1 MDRLGS
7 LLVSIRLFVLFVIK
21 SGMSEAV
28 HSDVRDPN
36 EGHMARL
43 GKYEILEEIGKS
55 DYAVVYRARDTE
67 FDRDVALKVVRSIP
81 IREATFARRFLQEAR
96 TSARLQ
102 HPHIVTIYDY
112 GDAAGA
118 PYLAMAFIGTGRTL
132 RDLLADEGR
141 LPLERALPILT
152 QLAEALDYLHSR
164 GDQPPLIHRNL
175 KSTNMLLDV
184 EGYNPQVVLTDF
196 GLVRSLESNAEIT
209 TSGPI
214 LGDPAYM
221 APEQVDPTHWGPTTP
236 LTDVYALGVVAYEML
251 TGRLPFTGNMATV
264 LYAHAHVP
272 PPSPLDLAPD
282 LGPELAEVLTQG
294 LAKHPSERY
303 PRAGALV
310 AALRQV
316 AQARAHLEGRQAKL
330 ARLLTQAHAA
340 RSAEDWLSV
349 QELCA
354 QMLQVERTH
363 SDVLVMMTEAAAELQ
378 RAQWYDQAVAHIQTQ
393 RWDEACRDLIRALRG
408 RLDYRGGEAAERLL
422 EVAEGLLNQYDH
434 RIRQAHEALA
444 LFDALAMAVQEE
456 DWERGID
463 AGKRLVQLAPDLECP
478 QTWLARARDKLEIET
493 KQPVSLPES
502 RHFAIGDLPPLAI
515 LANRYVIMER
525 ISRGGTKAI
534 YRAQDQQRHNKVVAL
549 KEMAGTAVAPDEW
562 QLALDSFQRMAR
574 TLIQLEHPNLAQV
587 ADHFQAWGRYYIV
600 TEFIQ
605 GQTLAEMLA
614 ERSLPFSEEKA
625 VNWAAQLCDV
635 LSYLHSQEPKIIYR
649 GLKPDN
655 VMIETGTDQVKLVSF
670 SIARLFKP
678 GLDKDTLTLG
688 AIGYA
693 APEQYGTAQTDE
705 RTDIYALG
713 VTLHQLLTLHDPT
726 SKMFVFPPVGQLNPR
741 ISQRVAQAITKAIRR
756 DPKERFQT
764 ALEMK
769 NALL

>member
-1 MDRLGS
+1 
-7 LLVSIRLFVLFVIK
+7 
-21 SGMSEAV
+21 
-28 HSDVRDPN
+28 
-36 EGHMARL
+36 MARL

-67 FDRDVALKVVRSIP
+67 FDRVVALKVVRSIP
-81 IREATFARRFLQEAR
+81 IREATFVRRFLQEAC
-96 TSARLQ
+96 TSARLH

-118 PYLAMAFIGTGRTL
+118 PYIAMAFIGTGRTL

-152 QLAEALDYLHSR
+152 QLADAVDYLHFR

-175 KSTNMLLDV
+175 KSTNILLDT
-184 EGYNPQVVLTDF
+184 EGYNPRVVLTDF
-196 GLVRSLESNAEIT
+196 GLVRSLESNTEIT
-209 TSGPI
+209 TSGSI
-214 LGDPAYM
+214 LGDPTCM
-221 APEQVDPTHWGPTTP
+221 APEQVDSTQWGPTTP
-236 LTDVYALGVVAYEML
+236 LTDVYALGVVAYEIL
-251 TGRLPFTGNMATV
+251 TGHPPFTGNMATV

-272 PPSPLDLAPD
+272 PPSPLDLIPD
-282 LGPELAEVLTQG
+282 LGADLAEVLAQG

-310 AALRQV
+310 GALQQV
-316 AQARAHLEGRQAKL
+316 ARTRAHLEGHQAKL
-330 ARLLTQAHAA
+330 ARLLAQAHAA
-340 RSAEDWLSV
+340 RSTENWLSV

-354 QMLQVERTH
+354 QMLQIERTH
-363 SDVLVMMTEAAAELQ
+363 PDVLVMMTEAAAELQ
-378 RAQWYDQAVAHIQTQ
+378 RAQWYEQAIAHIQAQ
-393 RWDEACRDLIRALRG
+393 RWDEACRGLIHALRG
-408 RLDYRGGEAAERLL
+408 RLDYQGGEAAERLL
-422 EVAEGLLNQYDH
+422 EVAEGLLNQYDY

-444 LFDALAMAVQEE
+444 LFDALAAAVQEE
-456 DWERGID
+456 KWERCIE
-463 AGKRLVQLAPDLECP
+463 AGERLVQLAPDLERP
-478 QTWLARARDKLEIET
+478 QTWLAQARDKLAVEARH
-493 KQPVSLPES
+493 PVPPPES
-502 RHFAIGDLPPLAI
+502 RHFAIGDLPPLAV
-515 LANRYVIMER
+515 LANRYVILER
-525 ISRGGTKAI
+525 ISRGGTRAI
-534 YRAQDQQRHNKVVAL
+534 YRAYDQQQHNKVVAL

-562 QLALDSFQRMAR
+562 QIALDSFQRMAR
-574 TLIQLEHPNLAQV
+574 TLTQLEHPNLAQV
-587 ADHFQAWGRYYIV
+587 ADHFQVWEHYYVV

-605 GQTLAEMLA
+605 GRTLAEMLA
-614 ERSLPFSEEKA
+614 MRSLPFSEEKA

-635 LSYLHSQEPKIIYR
+635 LSYLHSQDPKIIYR

-655 VMIETGTDQVKLVSF
+655 VMVETGTDQVKLISF

-705 RTDIYALG
+705 RTDVYALG

-726 SKMFVFPPVGQLNPR
+726 SKMFVFPPVRQLNPR
-741 ISQRVAQAITKAIRR
+741 VSQRVAKAITQAIRR

-764 ALEMK
+764 ALEMRD
-769 NALL
+769 ALL